1 MQERKLFN
9 KMNRTLN
16 CIFVILFLISTKD
29 GYAKN
34 YFVDPS
40 HVSSQANGSISNPWT
55 SIDDVNIA
63 ANIIL
68 PGDTV
73 FFKKNELFI
82 GTLRI
87 IRGGNLAHPIVY
99 TNYGLGAL
107 PEFSNHTSDVINLYN
122 VQHVIIDGIK
132 IIDHLISKTDHSITA
147 KISYAINVDKSTYC
161 TIRNCDI
168 SLVGIGI
175 AITEGSDFTT
185 IKGNHIYN
193 LRMVRNT
200 PVAVNSNDDYG
211 ANPVVIG
218 SSNNKVFNNYFEGCW
233 ANSYDYGYDGGAIE
247 LFGNEMNENEFMY
260 NTALN
265 CNGFLEVG
273 SNESGQAKNN
283 VVAYN
288 KIINCGIIGYYHS
301 TSSYKVNIQDLQY
314 YNNTVVETIQQFTKP
329 AYLFATQVDGQQ
341 GMLVVKNN
349 IFWLTSGVKFASIQ
363 LSNGQM
369 LRGQNIFKLT
379 NSNLDFNTNKS
390 EKKLV
395 EETLFVNLKG
405 SPTQWDLEL
414 VKKSVAI
421 DFGLDLGHYKDFRGR
436 LLKGKPDA
444 GALEQQQ

>member
-1 MQERKLFN
+1 MKC
-9 KMNRTLN
+9 T
-16 CIFVILFLISTKD
+16 IISVFVILFLMTTKD

-40 HVSSQANGSISNPWT
+40 HVSSQANGSKSNPWS
-55 SIDDVNIA
+55 SINDVNIA
-63 ANIIL
+63 AKSIL

-73 FFKKNELFI
+73 FFKKNESFT

-87 IRGGNLAHPIVY
+87 IRGGNPAHPIVY
-99 TNYGLGAL
+99 THYGVGAL

-122 VQHVIIDGIK
+122 VQHVIIDGIT
-132 IIDHLISKTDHSITA
+132 IVDHTISKIEHSITA

-175 AITEGSDFTT
+175 SVTEGSDFT
-185 IKGNHIYN
+185 IIQGNHIHN

-200 PVAVNSNDDYG
+200 TVAVNSNDDYG

-247 LFGNEMNENEFMY
+247 LFGNEMNGNEFMY

-273 SNESGQAKNN
+273 SSDFGYAKNN

-301 TSSYKVNIQDLQY
+301 TSSYKVNVQNLQY

-329 AYLFATQVDGQQ
+329 AYLFAMQGDGQK

-363 LSNGQM
+363 FSNGQM
-369 LRGQNIFKLT
+369 FRGQNIFKLT
-379 NSNLDFNTNKS
+379 NANIDFKTNKS

-395 EETLFVNLKG
+395 EEALFVNLTG
-405 SPTQWDLEL
+405 SPSQWDLEL
-414 VKKSVAI
+414 VKKAVAI
-421 DFGLDLGHYKDFRGR
+421 DFGLDLGLIKDFGGR

>member
-16 CIFVILFLISTKD
+16 SLFVILFLMTTKW
-29 GYAKN
+29 GFTKN
-34 YFVDPS
+34 YYVDPS
-40 HVSSQANGSISNPWT
+40 HATAQENGSISNPWS
-55 SIDDVNIA
+55 SINDVNIA
-63 ANIIL
+63 AKNIL

-73 FFKKNELFI
+73 FFKKNESFI
-82 GTLRI
+82 GTLMI
-87 IRGGNLAHPIVY
+87 IRGGNLTHPVVY
-99 TNYGLGAL
+99 THYGIGLL
-107 PEFSNHTSDVINLYN
+107 PVFSNHTSDVINLYN

-132 IIDHLISKTDHSITA
+132 IIDHSISKTDHSITA

-175 AITEGSDFTT
+175 SVTEGSDFTT
-185 IKGNHIYN
+185 IQGNHIYN

-200 PVAVNSNDDYG
+200 PLAVNSNDDYG

-218 SSNNKVFNNYFEGCW
+218 SSNNKVFNNYFEECW

-247 LFGNEMNENEFMY
+247 LFGNEMNGNEFMY

-273 SNESGQAKNN
+273 SSEVGYAKNN
-283 VVAYN
+283 LVAYN
-288 KIINCGIIGYYHS
+288 KIINCGIIGYYHNAS
-301 TSSYKVNIQDLQY
+301 AYKVNIQNLQY

-329 AYLFATQVDGQQ
+329 AYLFATQGDGQK
-341 GMLVVKNN
+341 GMVVVKNN
-349 IFWLTSGVKFASIQ
+349 IFWLASGVKFASAQ
-363 LSNGQM
+363 FYNGQM
-369 LRGQNIFKLT
+369 LRENNIFKLT
-379 NSNLDFNTNKS
+379 NANVGFKTNQS

-395 EETLFVNLKG
+395 GEALFVNLKG
-405 SPTQWDLEL
+405 GPSQWDLGL
-414 VKKSVAI
+414 VKKSIAI
-421 DFGLDLGHYKDFRGR
+421 DFGLDIGLRKDFRGQ

>member
-1 MQERKLFN
+1 MKC
-9 KMNRTLN
+9 T
-16 CIFVILFLISTKD
+16 IISVFVILFLMTTKD

-40 HVSSQANGSISNPWT
+40 HVSSQANGSKSNPWS
-55 SIDDVNIA
+55 SINDVNIA
-63 ANIIL
+63 AKSIL

-73 FFKKNELFI
+73 FFKKNESFT

-87 IRGGNLAHPIVY
+87 IRGGNPAHPIVY
-99 TNYGLGAL
+99 THYGVGAL

-122 VQHVIIDGIK
+122 VQHVIIDGIT
-132 IIDHLISKTDHSITA
+132 IVDHTISKIEHSITA

-175 AITEGSDFTT
+175 SVTEGSDFT
-185 IKGNHIYN
+185 IIQGNHIHN

-200 PVAVNSNDDYG
+200 TVAVNSNDDYG

-247 LFGNEMNENEFMY
+247 LFGNEMNGNEFMY

-273 SNESGQAKNN
+273 SSDFGYAKNN

-301 TSSYKVNIQDLQY
+301 TSSYKVNVQNLQY

-329 AYLFATQVDGQQ
+329 AYLFAMQGDGQK

-363 LSNGQM
+363 FSNGQM
-369 LRGQNIFKLT
+369 FRGQNIFKLT
-379 NSNLDFNTNKS
+379 NANIDFKTNKS

-395 EETLFVNLKG
+395 GEALFVNLTG
-405 SPTQWDLEL
+405 THSQWNLEL
-414 VKKSVAI
+414 VKNSVAV
-421 DFGLDLGHYKDFRGR
+421 DFGLDLGLIKDFGGR

>member
-1 MQERKLFN
+1 MSN
-9 KMNRTLN
+9 IVNS
-16 CIFVILFLISTKD
+16 IFVILFFLMTTKE
-29 GYAKN
+29 GFAKN

-40 HVSSQANGSISNPWT
+40 HVKSQANGSISNPWT
-55 SIDDVNIA
+55 SINDVNIA
-63 ANIIL
+63 ANSII

-73 FFKKNELFI
+73 FFKKNELFT

-87 IRGGNLAHPIVY
+87 IRGGNRAHPIVF
-99 TNYGLGAL
+99 TNYGVGAL

-132 IIDHLISKTDHSITA
+132 IVDHLISKTDHSITA

-175 AITEGSDFTT
+175 SVTEGSDFTT
-185 IKGNHIYN
+185 IQGNHIHN

-233 ANSYDYGYDGGAIE
+233 ANSCDYGYDGGAIE
-247 LFGNEMNENEFMY
+247 LFGNEMNGNEFMY

-273 SNESGQAKNN
+273 SNEAGHANNN

-301 TSSYKVNIQDLQY
+301 SSSYKVNIQNLQY
-314 YNNTVVETIQQFTKP
+314 YNNTVVETTKQFTKP
-329 AYLFATQVDGQQ
+329 AYLFAMQGNGQQ

-379 NSNLDFNTNKS
+379 NSNLDFKTNKS

-395 EETLFVNLKG
+395 EEVLFVNLKG
-405 SPTQWDLEL
+405 SPSQWDLEL
-414 VKKSVAI
+414 VKKSIAI
-421 DFGLDLGHYKDFRGR
+421 DFGLDLGHHKDFRGR

>member
-1 MQERKLFN
+1 MF
-9 KMNRTLN
+9 
-16 CIFVILFLISTKD
+16 IILFLINTKECN
-29 GYAKN
+29 AKN
-34 YFVDPS
+34 YYVDPS
-40 HVSSQANGSISNPWT
+40 HGKSQANGSISNPWL
-55 SIDDVNIA
+55 SINDVNIA
-63 ANIIL
+63 AKSIL

-73 FFKKNELFI
+73 FFKKNELFT

-99 TNYGLGAL
+99 THYGIGAL
-107 PEFSNHTSDVINLYN
+107 PVFSNHTSDVINLYN

-132 IIDHLISKTDHSITA
+132 IIDHSISKTDHSITA

-175 AITEGSDFTT
+175 SITEGSDFTT
-185 IKGNHIYN
+185 IQGNHIHN

-200 PVAVNSNDDYG
+200 PLAVNSNDDYG

-218 SSNNKVFNNYFEGCW
+218 SSSNKVFNNYFEGCW

-247 LFGNEMNENEFMY
+247 LFGNEMNGNEFMY

-273 SNESGQAKNN
+273 SSEVGYAKNN

-301 TSSYKVNIQDLQY
+301 TSAYKVNVKNLQY
-314 YNNTVVETIQQFTKP
+314 YNNTVVETTQQFTKP
-329 AYLFATQVDGQQ
+329 AYLFATQGECAK

-349 IFWLTSGVKFASIQ
+349 IFWLTSGVKFASMQ
-363 LSNGQM
+363 FSNGQM

-379 NSNLDFNTNKS
+379 NANIDFKTNQS

-395 EETLFVNLKG
+395 GEPLFVNLTG
-405 SPTQWDLEL
+405 TPSQWNLEL
-414 VKKSVAI
+414 VKNSVAVE
-421 DFGLDLGHYKDFRGR
+421 FGVDLGLRKDFSGR

>member
-1 MQERKLFN
+1 
-9 KMNRTLN
+9 MNHTLKSL
-16 CIFVILFLISTKD
+16 FVILFLMTTKE
-29 GYAKN
+29 GYTKN

-40 HVSSQANGSISNPWT
+40 HGKSQANGSISNPWT
-55 SIDDVNIA
+55 SINDVNIA
-63 ANIIL
+63 ANSIL

-73 FFKKNELFI
+73 FFKKNELFT

-99 TNYGLGAL
+99 THYGVGAL

-132 IIDHLISKTDHSITA
+132 IVDHLISKTDHSITA
-147 KISYAINVDKSTYC
+147 KISYAINIEKSTYC

-175 AITEGSDFTT
+175 SVTEGSDFTT
-185 IKGNHIYN
+185 IQGNHIHN

-200 PVAVNSNDDYG
+200 PLTVNSNDDYG

-247 LFGNEMNENEFMY
+247 LFGNEMNGNEFMY

-273 SNESGQAKNN
+273 SNEVGYAKNN

-301 TSSYKVNIQDLQY
+301 TSSYKVNIQNLQY

-329 AYLFATQVDGQQ
+329 AYLFATQGECAK

-349 IFWLTSGVKFASIQ
+349 IFWLTSGVKFASNQ
-363 LSNGQM
+363 FSNGQM

-379 NSNLDFNTNKS
+379 NTNIDFKTNKS

-395 EETLFVNLKG
+395 AEALFVNLTG
-405 SPTQWDLEL
+405 TPSQWNLEL
-414 VKKSVAI
+414 VKNSVAVE
-421 DFGLDLGHYKDFRGR
+421 FGLDLGLRKDFSGR

>member
-1 MQERKLFN
+1 MF
-9 KMNRTLN
+9 
-16 CIFVILFLISTKD
+16 IILFLINTKECH
-29 GYAKN
+29 AKN
-34 YFVDPS
+34 YYVDPS
-40 HVSSQANGSISNPWT
+40 HGKSQANGSISNPWS
-55 SIDDVNIA
+55 SINDVNIA
-63 ANIIL
+63 AKSIL

-73 FFKKNELFI
+73 FFKKNELFT

-99 TNYGLGAL
+99 THYGIGAL
-107 PEFSNHTSDVINLYN
+107 PVFSNHTSDVINLYN

-132 IIDHLISKTDHSITA
+132 IIDHSISKTDHSITA

-175 AITEGSDFTT
+175 SVTEGSDFTT
-185 IKGNHIYN
+185 IQGNHIHN

-200 PVAVNSNDDYG
+200 PLAVNSNDDYG

-218 SSNNKVFNNYFEGCW
+218 SSSNKVFNNYFEGCW

-247 LFGNEMNENEFMY
+247 LFGNEMNGNEFMY

-273 SNESGQAKNN
+273 SSEVGYAKNN

-301 TSSYKVNIQDLQY
+301 TSAYKVNVKNLQY

-329 AYLFATQVDGQQ
+329 AYLFATQGECAK

-349 IFWLTSGVKFASIQ
+349 IFWLTSGVKFASMQ
-363 LSNGQM
+363 FSNGQM

-379 NSNLDFNTNKS
+379 NANIDFKTNQS

-395 EETLFVNLKG
+395 GEPLFVNLTG
-405 SPTQWDLEL
+405 TPSQWNLEL
-414 VKKSVAI
+414 VKNSVAVE
-421 DFGLDLGHYKDFRGR
+421 FGLDLGLRKDFSGR